1 MSDVAMK
8 GQLDLTAIRASLLR
22 TPEAIH
28 LIAATLSGE
37 VLNFREAPNTWNI
50 FEVLCHLAEAEISDW
65 IPRVL
70 VTLSGSAERR
80 LPPFDRE
87 AGFARYRG
95 WTGAAIAAEFQR
107 LRGESVEKL
116 DSFHITAEN
125 LDRTGIHPEFGPVP
139 LRQLLATWVTHDYA
153 HLAQVSR
160 LLVRY
165 HGQFVGP
172 WRAYFS
178 LLREPAKTVSG

>member
-1 MSDVAMK
+1 MT
-8 GQLDLTAIRASLLR
+8 GQLDLTAIRASLLC
-22 TPEAIH
+22 TPEAIRR
-28 LIAATLSGE
+28 IASPLSGE
-37 VLNFREAPNTWNI
+37 ALNFREAPNAWNI

-65 IPRVL
+65 IPRVS
-70 VTLSGSAERR
+70 VTLSDRAERR
-80 LPPFDRE
+80 FPPFDRE
-87 AGFARYRG
+87 AGLARYRG
-95 WTGAAIAAEFQR
+95 WAGAAIAAEFER

-116 DSFHITAEN
+116 DSFRITAEDM
-125 LDRTGIHPEFGPVP
+125 DRTGIHPEFGPVP

-153 HLAQVSR
+153 HLAQISR

-178 LLREPAKTVSG
+178 LLREPAKTASG